1 MSEYK
6 CTKCLI
12 CFRRKDYLQK
22 HFKRKFP
29 CKEAVLQNDTKMIPN
44 DTKMIPNDTNIIPTV
59 YKCLFCFEEF
69 NNKRSLYRHKNEL
82 RCKEMP
88 RKEVLKIKKFKNN
101 KIIKKKLEQ
110 EKQLA
115 LQLNN
120 SPNTSANTSTISNTS
135 NTSNTVINNTSI
147 IDNSNNNITKNN
159 IINNFN
165 FKIK

>member
-6 CTKCLI
+6 CPKCLI
-12 CFRRKDYLQK
+12 CFRRKDYLLK

-44 DTKMIPNDTNIIPTV
+44 DTKMIPNDTKIIPNNPKIIPTV
-59 YKCLFCFEEF
+59 YKCLFCFEDF

-88 RKEVLKIKKFKNN
+88 RKEVLKIKKFKKN

-115 LQLNN
+115 
-120 SPNTSANTSTISNTS
+120 
-135 NTSNTVINNTSI
+135 
-147 IDNSNNNITKNN
+147 
-159 IINNFN
+159 
-165 FKIK
+165 